1 MKQVKTNAEILNT
14 IRANASTEYQERVPE
29 ALGVGGNVSNVFTQY
44 PTMKNEFLNALTNK
58 IARTLFYSK
67 VFDNPL
73 KALHKGVLPYGYSL
87 EQIFVNMAESKGFWE
102 HWDVSGDEVKDLV
115 GKKKPDIKLLY
126 IERNFAYKYKTTIS
140 DQQLRTAFH
149 GQNGLSR
156 LVEQVVSSVYS
167 KAYFDEFNDMKRVL
181 TAHAQAKYLGYD
193 TTTGNI
199 EERALSNTVLPG
211 GKNASVMVLGEY
223 TSQEEKGKAISKA
236 IRTVAGKMAFPS
248 QQYNSANVNQWSE
261 RQQLIYITTP
271 EEQAELD
278 VEVLANAF
286 NMSKA
291 EVNVRVIIV
300 DELPSSFN
308 IETAK
313 ATKVDTYGTVLSC
326 ALSSDRDNR
335 TCKCRGILMDADFLQ
350 CYDTLIESRTFDNGE
365 GLYTNYFFHKQGIM
379 STCYFGQIVYLVD
392 AVPAKAQSL

>member
-1 MKQVKTNAEILNT
+1 MKSLKTNAEILNT
-14 IRANASTEYQERVPE
+14 IRANASSEYQERVPE
-29 ALGVGGNVSNVFTQY
+29 ALGVGGNVSNVFSQY
-44 PTMKNEFLNALTNK
+44 PTMKNEFLTALTNK

-73 KALHKGVLPYGYSL
+73 KALHKGMLPYGYSL

-102 HWDVSGDEVKDLV
+102 HWDSVGGDDVKDLV

-149 GQNGLSR
+149 DQNGLSR

-167 KAYFDEFNDMKRVL
+167 KAYFDEFTDMKRVL
-181 TAHAQAKYLGYD
+181 SAHAQAKYLGYD
-193 TTTGNI
+193 STTGNI
-199 EERALSNTVLPG
+199 TEKALTNTVLPG

-223 TSQEEKGKAISKA
+223 ATQEAKGKALSKA
-236 IRTVAGKMAFPS
+236 IRTLAGKMAFPTDS
-248 QQYNSANVNQWSE
+248 YNSAGVRQWSE
-261 RQQLIYITTP
+261 RNQLIYITTP

-278 VEVLANAF
+278 VEVLAHAF

-291 EVNVRVIIV
+291 DVNVRVIVV
-300 DELPSSFN
+300 DELPSLFN

-313 ATKVDTYGTVLSC
+313 ATKVDAYGTVLSC
-326 ALSSDRDNR
+326 ALTATRDDRA
-335 TCKCRGILMDADFLQ
+335 CKCRGILMDADFIQ
-350 CYDTLIESRTFDNGE
+350 AYDTLIESRTFDNGE

-392 AVPAKAQSL
+392 SVPAKG

>member
-1 MKQVKTNAEILNT
+1 MKTNAEILNT
-14 IRANASTEYQERVPE
+14 IRSNASSEYQERVPE
-29 ALGVGGNVSNVFTQY
+29 ALGVGGNVSNVFNQY
-44 PTMKNEFLNALTNK
+44 PTMKNEFLTALTNK

-73 KALHKGVLPYGYSL
+73 KALHKGMLPYGYSL

-102 HWDVSGDEVKDLV
+102 HWDVSGDEVKDLI

-149 GQNGLSR
+149 DQNGLSR

-193 TTTGNI
+193 STTGKI
-199 EERALSNTVLPG
+199 SEKALTNTVLPN
-211 GKNASVMVLGEY
+211 GKNASIMVLGEY
-223 TSQEEKGKAISKA
+223 ATYEAKGKAISKA
-236 IRTVAGKMAFPS
+236 IRTMAGKMAFPTDKF
-248 QQYNSANVNQWSE
+248 NSAGVKQWSE
-261 RQQLIYITTP
+261 RNQLIYITTP

-286 NMSKA
+286 HMDKA
-291 EVNVRVIIV
+291 DVNVRVIVV
-300 DELPSSFN
+300 DELPSVFS

-313 ATKVDTYGTVLSC
+313 ATKQSEYGTLLSC
-326 ALSSDRDNR
+326 ALSATRDNR
-335 TCKCRGILMDADFLQ
+335 TCKCRGILMDSDFIQ
-350 CYDTLIESRTFDNGE
+350 AYDTLIESRTFDNGE

-392 AVPAKAQSL
+392 SVPAKG

>member
-1 MKQVKTNAEILNT
+1 MKSNAEILNT
-14 IRANASTEYQERVPE
+14 IRANASSEYQERVPE
-29 ALGVGGNVSNVFTQY
+29 ALGVGGNVSNVFNQY

-73 KALHKGVLPYGYSL
+73 KALHKGMLPYGYSL

-102 HWDVSGDEVKDLV
+102 HWDLSGDEVKDLI

-149 GQNGLSR
+149 DQNGLSR

-193 TTTGNI
+193 STTGNI
-199 EERALSNTVLPG
+199 SEKALTNTVLPG

-223 TSQEEKGKAISKA
+223 ATYEAKGKAISKA
-236 IRTVAGKMAFPS
+236 IRTMAGKMAFPTDKF
-248 QQYNSANVNQWSE
+248 NSAGVKQWSE
-261 RQQLIYITTP
+261 RNQLIYITTP

-286 NMSKA
+286 HMDKA
-291 EVNVRVIIV
+291 DVNVRVIVV
-300 DELPSSFN
+300 DELPSVFS
-308 IETAK
+308 IESAK
-313 ATKVDTYGTVLSC
+313 TTKQAVYGTVLSC
-326 ALSSDRDNR
+326 ALSATRDNR
-335 TCKCRGILMDADFLQ
+335 TCKCRGILMDSDFIQ
-350 CYDTLIESRTFDNGE
+350 AYDTLIESRTFDNGE

-392 AVPAKAQSL
+392 SVPAKG

>member
-1 MKQVKTNAEILNT
+1 MKSNAEILNT
-14 IRANASTEYQERVPE
+14 IRANASSEYQERVPE
-29 ALGVGGNVSNVFTQY
+29 ALGVGGNVSNVFIQY
-44 PTMKNEFLNALTNK
+44 PTMKNEFLTALTNK

-73 KALHKGVLPYGYSL
+73 KALHKGMLPYGYSL

-102 HWDVSGDEVKDLV
+102 HWDASGDAVKDLV
-115 GKKKPDIKLLY
+115 GMKKPDIKTLY

-140 DQQLRTAFH
+140 DQQLRTAFTE
-149 GQNGLSR
+149 QNGLSR

-167 KAYFDEFNDMKRVL
+167 KAYFDEFNDMKRIL
-181 TAHAQAKYLGYD
+181 AAHAKATYLGYD
-193 TTTGNI
+193 SSTGKITEKPLTNS
-199 EERALSNTVLPG
+199 ALAS
-211 GKNASVMVLGEY
+211 GKTAAVMVLGEHE
-223 TSQEEKGKAISKA
+223 SQEAKAKAISKA
-236 IRTVAGKMAFPS
+236 IRTLAGKMAFPTDT
-248 QQYNSANVNQWSE
+248 YNSAGVKQWSE

-286 NMSKA
+286 HMDKA
-291 EVNVRVIIV
+291 DVNVRVIVV
-300 DELPSSFN
+300 DELPSVFN

-313 ATKVDTYGTVLSC
+313 AKVAEYGTVLSC
-326 ALSSDRDNR
+326 TLSGTRDNR
-335 TCKCRGILMDADFLQ
+335 TCKCRGILMDSDFIQ
-350 CYDTLIESRTFDNGE
+350 AYDTLIESRTFDNGE

-392 AVPAKAQSL
+392 SVPAKG

>member
-1 MKQVKTNAEILNT
+1 MNQLKTNAEILNT

-29 ALGVGGNVSNVFTQY
+29 ALGVGGNVSNVFSQY
-44 PTMKNEFLNALTNK
+44 PTMKNEFLTALTNK

-73 KALHKGVLPYGYSL
+73 KALHKGMLPFGYSL

-102 HWDVSGDEVKDLV
+102 HWDTSGDAVKDLV
-115 GKKKPDIKLLY
+115 GMKKPDIKLLY

-140 DQQLRTAFH
+140 DQQLRTAFQD
-149 GQNGLSR
+149 QNGLSR

-167 KAYFDEFNDMKRVL
+167 KAYFDEFNDMKRIL
-181 TAHAQAKYLGYD
+181 TAHAQAKYLGYGS
-193 TTTGNI
+193 TTGKI
-199 EERALSNTVLPG
+199 EEQALTDKVLPK
-211 GKNASVMVLGEY
+211 GKNEAVMVLGEY
-223 TSQEEKGKAISKA
+223 ATQEAKGKAISKA
-236 IRTVAGKMAFPS
+236 IRTLAGKMAFPTDT
-248 QQYNSANVNQWSE
+248 YNSAGVKQWSE

-286 NMSKA
+286 YMDKA
-291 EVNVRVIIV
+291 DVNVRVIVV
-300 DELPSSFN
+300 DELPSVFS
-308 IETAK
+308 IESAK
-313 ATKVDTYGTVLSC
+313 ATKLDQYGTVLSC
-326 ALSSDRDNR
+326 PLTAARDNR
-335 TCKCRGILMDADFLQ
+335 TCKCRGILMDSDFIQ
-350 CYDTLIESRTFDNGE
+350 AYDTLIESRTFDNGE

-392 AVPAKAQSL
+392 SVPAK

>member
-1 MKQVKTNAEILNT
+1 MKTNAEILNT
-14 IRANASTEYQERVPE
+14 IRANASSEYQERVPE
-29 ALGVGGNVSNVFTQY
+29 ALGVGGNVSNVFNQY
-44 PTMKNEFLNALTNK
+44 PTMKNEFLTALTNK

-73 KALHKGVLPYGYSL
+73 KALHKGILPYGYSL

-102 HWDVSGDEVKDLV
+102 HWDVSGDAVKDLV
-115 GKKKPDIKLLY
+115 GMKKPDIKLLY

-149 GQNGLSR
+149 DQNGLSR

-167 KAYFDEFNDMKRVL
+167 KAYFDEFNDMKRIL

-193 TTTGNI
+193 STTGNI
-199 EERALSNTVLPG
+199 EEKALSNTVLPG

-223 TSQEEKGKAISKA
+223 ATYEAKGKAISKA
-236 IRTVAGKMAFPS
+236 IRTMAGKMAFPTDKF
-248 QQYNSANVNQWSE
+248 NSAGVNQWSE
-261 RQQLIYITTP
+261 RNQLIYITTP

-286 NMSKA
+286 HMDKA
-291 EVNVRVIIV
+291 DVNVRVIVV
-300 DELPSSFN
+300 DELPSVFN

-313 ATKVDTYGTVLSC
+313 ATKVADYGTVLSC
-326 ALSSDRDNR
+326 ALSETRDDR
-335 TCKCRGILMDADFLQ
+335 TCKCRGILMDSDFIQ
-350 CYDTLIESRTFDNGE
+350 AYDTLIESRTFDNGE

-392 AVPAKAQSL
+392 SVPAKE

>member
-1 MKQVKTNAEILNT
+1 MKTNAEILNT
-14 IRANASTEYQERVPE
+14 IRANASSEYQERVPE
-29 ALGVGGNVSNVFTQY
+29 ALGVGGNVSNVFNQY
-44 PTMKNEFLNALTNK
+44 PTMKNEFLTALTNK

-73 KALHKGVLPYGYSL
+73 KALHKGMLPYGYSL

-102 HWDVSGDEVKDLV
+102 HWDASGDAVKDLV
-115 GKKKPDIKLLY
+115 GMKKPDIKLLY

-149 GQNGLSR
+149 DQKGLSR

-167 KAYFDEFNDMKRVL
+167 KAYFDEFNDMKRIL
-181 TAHAQAKYLGYD
+181 KAHAQAKYISYD
-193 TTTGNI
+193 STTGKPVEKDLTN
-199 EERALSNTVLPG
+199 AVLTG
-211 GKNASVMVLGEY
+211 GKTPTIMVVGEY
-223 TSQEEKGKAISKA
+223 STQEAKGKAISKA

-248 QQYNSANVNQWSE
+248 ESYNSAGVKQWSE
-261 RQQLIYITTP
+261 RNQLIYITTP

-286 NMSKA
+286 NMDKA
-291 EVNVRVIIV
+291 DVNVRVIVV
-300 DELPSSFN
+300 DELPTVFN
-308 IETAK
+308 VETAK
-313 ATKVDTYGTVLSC
+313 SAKQSQYGTVLSC
-326 ALSSDRDNR
+326 ALSTARDYR
-335 TCKCRGILMDADFLQ
+335 SCKCRGILMDADFIQ
-350 CYDTLIESRTFDNGE
+350 AYDTLIESRTFDNGE

-392 AVPAKAQSL
+392 SVPAKG

>member
-1 MKQVKTNAEILNT
+1 MKTNAEILNT

-29 ALGVGGNVSNVFTQY
+29 ALGVGGNVSNVFSQY
-44 PTMKNEFLNALTNK
+44 PTMKNEFLTALTNK

-73 KALHKGVLPYGYSL
+73 KALHKGMLPYGYSL

-102 HWDVSGDEVKDLV
+102 HWDASGDAVKDLV
-115 GKKKPDIKLLY
+115 GMKKPDIKTLY

-140 DQQLRTAFH
+140 DQQLRTAFTE
-149 GQNGLSR
+149 QNGLSR

-181 TAHAQAKYLGYD
+181 AAHAQAKYLGYES
-193 TTTGNI
+193 TTGRI
-199 EERALSNTVLPG
+199 SELALTDTVLPG
-211 GKNASVMVLGEY
+211 GKSEAVFVIGEY
-223 TSQEEKGKAISKA
+223 ATQEAKGKAISKA
-236 IRTVAGKMAFPS
+236 IRTVAGKMAFPTDK
-248 QQYNSANVNQWSE
+248 YNSAGVKQWSE

-286 NMSKA
+286 NMDKA
-291 EVNVRVIIV
+291 DVNVRVIVV
-300 DELPSSFN
+300 DELPSVFS
-308 IETAK
+308 IESAK
-313 ATKVDTYGTVLSC
+313 TTKQAQYGTVLSS
-326 ALSSDRDNR
+326 ALSATRDDR
-335 TCKCRGILMDADFLQ
+335 TCKCRGILMDSDFIQ
-350 CYDTLIESRTFDNGE
+350 AYDTLIESRTFDNGE

-392 AVPAKAQSL
+392 SVPAK

>member
-1 MKQVKTNAEILNT
+1 MKTNAEILNT

-29 ALGVGGNVSNVFTQY
+29 ALGVGGNVSNVFSQY
-44 PTMKNEFLNALTNK
+44 PTMKNEFLTALTNK

-73 KALHKGVLPYGYSL
+73 KALHKGMLPYGYSL

-102 HWDVSGDEVKDLV
+102 HWDASGDAVKDLV
-115 GKKKPDIKLLY
+115 GMKKPDIKTLY

-140 DQQLRTAFH
+140 DQQLRTAFTE
-149 GQNGLSR
+149 QNGLSR

-181 TAHAQAKYLGYD
+181 AAHAQAKYLGYES
-193 TTTGNI
+193 TTGRI
-199 EERALSNTVLPG
+199 SELALTDTVLPG
-211 GKNASVMVLGEY
+211 GKSEAVFVIGEY
-223 TSQEEKGKAISKA
+223 ATQEAKGKAISKA
-236 IRTVAGKMAFPS
+236 IRTVAGKMAFPTDK
-248 QQYNSANVNQWSE
+248 YNSAGVKQWSE

-286 NMSKA
+286 NMDKA
-291 EVNVRVIIV
+291 DVNVRVIVV
-300 DELPSSFN
+300 DELPSVFS
-308 IETAK
+308 IESAK
-313 ATKVDTYGTVLSC
+313 TTKQAQYGTVLSC
-326 ALSSDRDNR
+326 ALSATRDDR
-335 TCKCRGILMDADFLQ
+335 TCKCRGILMDSDFIQ
-350 CYDTLIESRTFDNGE
+350 AYDTLIESRTFDNGE

-392 AVPAKAQSL
+392 SVPAK

>member
-1 MKQVKTNAEILNT
+1 MNELKTNAEILNT
-14 IRANASTEYQERVPE
+14 IRANASSEYQERVPE
-29 ALGVGGNVSNVFTQY
+29 ALGVGGNVSNVFNQY
-44 PTMKNEFLNALTNK
+44 PTMKNEFLTALTNK

-73 KALHKGVLPYGYSL
+73 KALHKGMLPYGYSL

-102 HWDVSGDEVKDLV
+102 HWDLSGDEVKDLI

-149 GQNGLSR
+149 DQNGLSR

-193 TTTGNI
+193 STTGKI
-199 EERALSNTVLPG
+199 TEKALTNTVLPG

-223 TSQEEKGKAISKA
+223 ATYEAKGKAISKA
-236 IRTVAGKMAFPS
+236 IRTMAGKMAFPTDKF
-248 QQYNSANVNQWSE
+248 NSAGVKQWSE
-261 RQQLIYITTP
+261 RNQLIYITTP

-286 NMSKA
+286 HMDKA
-291 EVNVRVIIV
+291 DVNVRVIVV
-300 DELPSSFN
+300 DELPSVFS

-313 ATKVDTYGTVLSC
+313 ADKQAEYGTVLSC
-326 ALSSDRDNR
+326 ALSATRDSR
-335 TCKCRGILMDADFLQ
+335 TCKCRGILMDSDFIQ
-350 CYDTLIESRTFDNGE
+350 AYDTLIESRTFDNGE

-392 AVPAKAQSL
+392 SVPAKAE

>member
-1 MKQVKTNAEILNT
+1 MKSVKTNAEILNT

-29 ALGVGGNVSNVFTQY
+29 ALGVGSNVSNVFSQY
-44 PTMKNEFLNALTNK
+44 PTMKNEFLTALTNK

-73 KALHKGVLPYGYSL
+73 KALHKGMLPYGYSL

-102 HWDVSGDEVKDLV
+102 HWDGGGDAVKDLV
-115 GKKKPDIKLLY
+115 GMKKPDIKLLY

-149 GQNGLSR
+149 DQNGLSR

-181 TAHAQAKYLGYD
+181 SAHAQAKYLKYD
-193 TTTGNI
+193 ASTGNI
-199 EERALSNTVLPG
+199 EEAALSNTVLPR
-211 GKNASVMVLGEY
+211 GKNASVMVIGEY
-223 TSQEEKGKAISKA
+223 ATQEAKGKALSKA
-236 IRTVAGKMAFPS
+236 IRTVAGKMAFPTTN
-248 QQYNSANVNQWSE
+248 YNSAGVRQWSE

-278 VEVLANAF
+278 VEVLASAF
-286 NMSKA
+286 HMDKA
-291 EVNVRVIIV
+291 DVNVRVIVV
-300 DELPSSFN
+300 DELPSLFN

-313 ATKVDTYGTVLSC
+313 ATKVASYGTVLSC
-326 ALSSDRDNR
+326 DLSETRDDR
-335 TCKCRGILMDADFLQ
+335 TCKCRGILMDADFIQ
-350 CYDTLIESRTFDNGE
+350 AYDTLIESRTFDNGE

-392 AVPAKAQSL
+392 SVPAKE

>member
-1 MKQVKTNAEILNT
+1 MNKLKTNAEILNT

-29 ALGVGGNVSNVFTQY
+29 ALGVGGNVSNVFSQY
-44 PTMKNEFLNALTNK
+44 PTMKNEFLTALTNK

-73 KALHKGVLPYGYSL
+73 KALHKGMLPYGYSL

-102 HWDVSGDEVKDLV
+102 HWDASGDAVKDLV
-115 GKKKPDIKLLY
+115 GMKKPDIKLLY

-140 DQQLRTAFH
+140 DQQLRTAFTE
-149 GQNGLSR
+149 QNGLSR

-167 KAYFDEFNDMKRVL
+167 KAYFDEFNDMKRIL
-181 TAHAQAKYLGYD
+181 AAHAKAQYLQYD
-193 TTTGNI
+193 ASTGKMA
-199 EERALSNTVLPG
+199 EKALSINVLPA
-211 GKNASVMVLGEY
+211 GKNEAIMVVGEHE
-223 TSQEEKGKAISKA
+223 TQEAKGKAISKA
-236 IRTVAGKMAFPS
+236 IRTLAGKMAFPTDT
-248 QQYNSANVNQWSE
+248 YNSAGVRQWSE

-286 NMSKA
+286 NMDKA
-291 EVNVRVIIV
+291 DVNVRVIVV
-300 DELPSSFN
+300 DELPSVFN
-308 IETAK
+308 VESAK
-313 ATKVDTYGTVLSC
+313 ATKVAEYGTVLSC
-326 ALSSDRDNR
+326 GLASARDNR
-335 TCKCRGILMDADFLQ
+335 TCKCRGILMDSDFIQ
-350 CYDTLIESRTFDNGE
+350 AYDTLIESRTFDNGE

-392 AVPAKAQSL
+392 SVPAK

>member
-1 MKQVKTNAEILNT
+1 MNQLKTNAEILNT

-29 ALGVGGNVSNVFTQY
+29 ALGVGGNVSNVFSQY
-44 PTMKNEFLNALTNK
+44 PTMKNEFLTALTNK

-73 KALHKGVLPYGYSL
+73 KALHKGMLPFGYSL

-102 HWDVSGDEVKDLV
+102 HWDASGDEVKDLV

-140 DQQLRTAFH
+140 DQQLRTAFQD
-149 GQNGLSR
+149 QNGLSR

-167 KAYFDEFNDMKRVL
+167 KAYFDEFNDMKRIL

-193 TTTGNI
+193 ASTGKAA
-199 EERALSNTVLPG
+199 EQPLTDKVLPK
-211 GKNASVMVLGEY
+211 GKNEAVMVLGEY
-223 TSQEEKGKAISKA
+223 ATQEAKGKAISKA
-236 IRTVAGKMAFPS
+236 IRTLAGKMAFPTET
-248 QQYNSANVNQWSE
+248 YNSAGVKQWSE

-286 NMSKA
+286 NLDKA
-291 EVNVRVIIV
+291 DVNVRVIVV
-300 DELPSSFN
+300 DELPSVFS
-308 IETAK
+308 IESAK
-313 ATKVDTYGTVLSC
+313 ATKQSTYGTVLSC
-326 ALSSDRDNR
+326 ALSATRDNR
-335 TCKCRGILMDADFLQ
+335 TCKCRGILMDSDFIQ
-350 CYDTLIESRTFDNGE
+350 AYDTLIESRTFDNGE

-392 AVPAKAQSL
+392 SVPAKG

>member
-1 MKQVKTNAEILNT
+1 MNKLKTNAEILNT

-29 ALGVGGNVSNVFTQY
+29 ALGVGGNVSNVFSQY
-44 PTMKNEFLNALTNK
+44 PTMKNEFLQALTNK

-73 KALHKGVLPYGYSL
+73 KALHKGMLPYGYSL

-102 HWDVSGDEVKDLV
+102 HWDASGDAVKDLV
-115 GKKKPDIKLLY
+115 GMKKPDIKTLY

-140 DQQLRTAFH
+140 DQQLRTAFTD
-149 GQNGLSR
+149 QNGLSR

-167 KAYFDEFNDMKRVL
+167 KAYFDEFNDMKRIL
-181 TAHAQAKYLGYD
+181 AAHAKASYLGYGS
-193 TTTGNI
+193 TTGKI
-199 EERALSNTVLPG
+199 EERALSNTVLPS
-211 GKNASVMVLGEY
+211 GKNEAIMVLGEY
-223 TSQEEKGKAISKA
+223 STQEAKGKAISKA
-236 IRTVAGKMAFPS
+236 IRTLAGKMAFPTDT
-248 QQYNSANVNQWSE
+248 YNSAGVKQWSE

-286 NMSKA
+286 NMDKA
-291 EVNVRVIIV
+291 DVNVRVIVV
-300 DELPSSFN
+300 DELPTVFN
-308 IETAK
+308 VESAK
-313 ATKVDTYGTVLSC
+313 AAKVATYGTVLSC
-326 ALSSDRDNR
+326 PLSAARDNR
-335 TCKCRGILMDADFLQ
+335 TCKCRGILMDSDFIQ
-350 CYDTLIESRTFDNGE
+350 AYDTLIESRTFDNGE

-392 AVPAKAQSL
+392 SVPAK

>member
-1 MKQVKTNAEILNT
+1 MKSLKTNAEILNT
-14 IRANASTEYQERVPE
+14 IRANASSEYQERVPE

-73 KALHKGVLPYGYSL
+73 KALHKGMLPYGYSL
-87 EQIFVNMAESKGFWE
+87 EQIFVNMAETKGFWE
-102 HWDVSGDEVKDLV
+102 HWDGSGDEVKDLI

-149 GQNGLSR
+149 DQNGLSR

-181 TAHAQAKYLGYD
+181 SAHAQAKYLGYD
-193 TTTGNI
+193 STTGNI
-199 EERALSNTVLPG
+199 SEKALTNTVLPG
-211 GKNASVMVLGEY
+211 GQSPAVMVIGEY
-223 TSQEEKGKAISKA
+223 TSQEEKGKALSKA

-248 QQYNSANVNQWSE
+248 TAYNSAGVNQWTE

-286 NMSKA
+286 HMNKA
-291 EVNVRVIIV
+291 DVDVRVIVV
-300 DELPSSFN
+300 DELPSNFS
-308 IETAK
+308 IESAK
-313 ATKVDTYGTVLSC
+313 TTKVDAYGTVLSC
-326 ALSSDRDNR
+326 KLSAERDDRE
-335 TCKCRGILMDADFLQ
+335 CKCRGILMDADFIQ
-350 CYDTLIESRTFDNGE
+350 AYDTLIESRTFDNGE

-392 AVPAKAQSL
+392 SVPAKAD

>member
-1 MKQVKTNAEILNT
+1 MKTNAEILNT
-14 IRANASTEYQERVPE
+14 IRANASSEYQERVPE
-29 ALGVGGNVSNVFTQY
+29 ALGVGGNVSNVFSQY
-44 PTMKNEFLNALTNK
+44 PTMKNEFLTALTNK

-73 KALHKGVLPYGYSL
+73 KALHKGMLPFGYSL

-102 HWDVSGDEVKDLV
+102 HWDTSGDAVKDLV
-115 GKKKPDIKLLY
+115 GMKKPDIKLLY

-140 DQQLRTAFH
+140 DQQLRTAFND
-149 GQNGLSR
+149 QNGLSR

-193 TTTGNI
+193 ASTGKAT
-199 EERALSNTVLPG
+199 EKALSNTVLPN
-211 GKNASVMVLGEY
+211 GKNEAVMVLGEY
-223 TSQEEKGKAISKA
+223 ATQEAKGKAISKA
-236 IRTVAGKMAFPS
+236 IRTLAGKMTFPTDK
-248 QQYNSANVNQWSE
+248 YNSAGVRQWSE

-286 NMSKA
+286 NMDKA
-291 EVNVRVIIV
+291 DVNVRVIVV
-300 DELPSSFN
+300 DELPSLFN
-308 IETAK
+308 VESAK
-313 ATKVDTYGTVLSC
+313 TTKVAEYGTVLSC
-326 ALSSDRDNR
+326 ALSAERDDR
-335 TCKCRGILMDADFLQ
+335 TCKCRGILMDADFIQ
-350 CYDTLIESRTFDNGE
+350 AYDTLIESRTFDNGE

-392 AVPAKAQSL
+392 SVPAK

>member
-1 MKQVKTNAEILNT
+1 MNKLKTNAEILNT

-29 ALGVGGNVSNVFTQY
+29 ALGVGGNVSNVFSQY
-44 PTMKNEFLNALTNK
+44 PTIKNEFLQALTNK

-67 VFDNPL
+67 VFENPL
-73 KALHKGVLPYGYSL
+73 KALHKGMLPFGYSL

-102 HWDVSGDEVKDLV
+102 HWDASGDAVKDLV
-115 GKKKPDIKLLY
+115 GMKKPDIKTLY

-140 DQQLRTAFH
+140 DQQLRTAFTE
-149 GQNGLSR
+149 QNGLSR

-181 TAHAQAKYLGYD
+181 TAHAKAMYLGYD
-193 TTTGNI
+193 ASTGKNT
-199 EERALSNTVLPG
+199 EKALTNTVLPS
-211 GKNASVMVLGEY
+211 GKNAAVMVLGEY
-223 TSQEEKGKAISKA
+223 ATQEAKGKAISKA
-236 IRTVAGKMAFPS
+236 IRTLAGRMAFPS
-248 QQYNSANVNQWSE
+248 DAMNSAGVKQWSE

-286 NMSKA
+286 NMDKA
-291 EVNVRVIIV
+291 DVNVRVIVV
-300 DELPSSFN
+300 DELPSVFN

-313 ATKVDTYGTVLSC
+313 SAKQAQYGTVLSC
-326 ALSSDRDNR
+326 ALSSARDNR
-335 TCKCRGILMDADFLQ
+335 TCKCRGILMDADFIQ
-350 CYDTLIESRTFDNGE
+350 AYDTLIESRTFDNGE

-392 AVPAKAQSL
+392 SVPAK